1 MEMKVW
7 VCETWETEGY
17 DYFGEHITLWYKRE
31 DAVAHGQAVI
41 AEGTDDPHVT
51 SNFRVWGV
59 VVQ

>member
-7 VCETWETEGY
+7 VCETWETDGY
-17 DYFGEHITLWYKRE
+17 DRFSEHITLWYKRE
-31 DAVAHGQAVI
+31 DAIAHGRAVI
-41 AEGTDDPHVT
+41 AEDADRHIT

>member
-17 DYFGEHITLWYKRE
+17 DTFGEHITLWYKKE
-31 DAVAHGQAVI
+31 DAVAHGQSVAD
-41 AEGTDDPHVT
+41 ECTNQYVT
-51 SNFRVWGV
+51 GRFRVWEA